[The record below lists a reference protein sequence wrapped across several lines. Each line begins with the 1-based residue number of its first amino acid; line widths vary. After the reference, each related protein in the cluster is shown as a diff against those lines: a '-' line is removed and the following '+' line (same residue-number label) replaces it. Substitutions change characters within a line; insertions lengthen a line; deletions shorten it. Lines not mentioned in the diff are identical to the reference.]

1 MDFKSF
7 EVVFD
12 MLKGCF
18 HGGIVGRGR
27 GMSNW
32 VRFGE
37 INLAYLL
44 DGVFFFLFFLQGSGW
59 EEDLQD
65 LD

>member
-1 MDFKSF
+1 MDFKYF

-12 MLKGCF
+12 VLKGCF

-27 GMSNW
+27 GMSNR

-37 INLAYLL
+37 INLA
-44 DGVFFFLFFLQGSGW
+44 
-59 EEDLQD
+59 
-65 LD
+65 